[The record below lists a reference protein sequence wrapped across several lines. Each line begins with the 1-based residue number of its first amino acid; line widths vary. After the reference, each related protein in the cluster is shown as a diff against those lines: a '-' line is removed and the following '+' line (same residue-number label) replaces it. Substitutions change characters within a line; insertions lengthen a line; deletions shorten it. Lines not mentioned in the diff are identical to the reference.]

1 MILEWMRFA
10 IAAVLAILGL
20 CSFGA
25 AVLGAY
31 RFGFVLNRM
40 HAAGIGDTAGIFLM
54 IASLAVARGLHMDTL
69 KLIVL
74 VFFLWF
80 TSPVSTHFLGQVEFY
95 TNPLLSRRKETAMV
109 LTKIAE
115 IILLILLVVCAV
127 GVNFGKSLLQAVII
141 FMSYSSIMCILWVL
155 LESPDLAITEAAVG
169 AGVSSVLFMLTL
181 RRIHTED
188 LRLEALQQEAGESDP
203 SQSAEASQ
211 NESSSETGIT
221 GE

>member
-1 MILEWMRFA
+1 MA
-10 IAAVLAILGL
+10 
-20 CSFGA
+20 
-25 AVLGAY
+25 
-31 RFGFVLNRM
+31 
-40 HAAGIGDTAGIFLM
+40 
-54 IASLAVARGLHMDTL
+54 
-69 KLIVL
+69 
-74 VFFLWF
+74 
-80 TSPVSTHFLGQVEFY
+80 
-95 TNPLLSRRKETAMV
+95 

-127 GVNFGKSLLQAVII
+127 GVNFGKSLLHAVII

-188 LRLEALQQEAGESDP
+188 LRMEALQQEAGMSDP
-203 SQSAEASQ
+203 VQIAEASQ
-211 NESSSETGIT
+211 EEGSSESGIT